1 MVEAIET
8 KCIIDSGTETQKS
21 SAEGMGYLLIWLETM
36 ALFDRDDRWAGFQA
50 YGGKEQGATLQIPLA
65 KPPCRNGP
73 APWPCCPR
81 GPVNGLSNSRG
92 GRAPAGPSRTGP
104 LAGRRRR
111 GRRSGGRGRQ
121 PRNGPRAPRS
131 AWPPP
136 PAGGAF
142 GGRVAR
148 TDPER
153 GHGSPAVGAAAERAV
168 RDVRRPCC
176 NGELSQRMCMCS
188 GGAGHEEDESPLLPR
203 ASELKRAGPRRRAS
217 PEGCRLRQAAAS
229 LAGGA
234 HGDSPGGLR
243 GPHGRAPDGGPQDS
257 NFLFVGVMT
266 AQKYLQTR
274 ALAAYRTWSKTIPG
288 KVEFFSSEGSDT
300 SIPIPIVPLQGVDDS
315 YPPQKKS
322 FMMLKY
328 MHDHYLD
335 KYEWFMRADDDV
347 YIKGDRLENFL
358 RSLNSSEPLFLGQTG
373 LGTTE
378 EMGKL
383 ALEPGENFC
392 MGGPGVIMSREVLRR
407 MVPHIGRCLREMY
420 TTHEDVEV
428 GRCVRRFAGV
438 QCVWSYE
445 MQQLFYENYEQNK
458 KGYIRDLHNSKIHR
472 AITLHPN
479 KNPPYQYRLHSYML
493 SRKIAELRHRTIQ
506 LHREIVLMSKYSNTA
521 VHKEDLQ
528 LGISPSFM
536 RFQPRQR
543 EEILEWE
550 FLTGKYLY
558 STADGQPPRRGMDSA
573 QREALDDI
581 VMQVMEMINANA
593 KTRGR
598 IIDFKEIQYGYRR
611 VNPMYGAEY
620 ILDLL
625 LLYKKH
631 KGKKMTVPVRRH
643 AYLQQTFSKIQFV
656 EHEELDIKELADKIN
671 QESGSLSFL
680 SNSLKKLVPFQLPGS
695 KNVHKEPKEKK
706 INILVPLSGR
716 FDMFVRFM
724 GNFEKT
730 CLMQNQNVK
739 LVVLLFNSDSNP
751 DKAKQVELMR
761 DYRAKY
767 PKADMQILPVSG
779 DFSRA
784 LALEVGSS
792 QFNNESLLFFCDV
805 DLVFTTEFLQRCRAN
820 TVLGQQ
826 IYFPIIFS
834 QYDPKIVYS
843 GNVPSGNHFVFT
855 KKTGF
860 WRNYGFGITCIY
872 KGDLVRVGSFD
883 VSIQGWGLED
893 VDLFNKVVQAGL
905 KTFRSQEVGVVHVHH
920 PVFCDPNLDPKQYK
934 MCLGSKASTY
944 GSTQQLAEMW
954 LEKNDPSYSKS
965 NYNGSVRTA

>member
-1 MVEAIET
+1 
-8 KCIIDSGTETQKS
+8 
-21 SAEGMGYLLIWLETM
+21 M
-36 ALFDRDDRWAGFQA
+36 AG
-50 YGGKEQGATLQIPLA
+50 
-65 KPPCRNGP
+65 
-73 APWPCCPR
+73 
-81 GPVNGLSNSRG
+81 
-92 GRAPAGPSRTGP
+92 
-104 LAGRRRR
+104 R
-111 GRRSGGRGRQ
+111 GRR
-121 PRNGPRAPRS
+121 
-131 AWPPP
+131 AW
-136 PAGGAF
+136 
-142 GGRVAR
+142 
-148 TDPER
+148 
-153 GHGSPAVGAAAERAV
+153 
-168 RDVRRPCC
+168 
-176 NGELSQRMCMCS
+176 LSVLLGLVLGFVLASR
-188 GGAGHEEDESPLLPR
+188 LVLPR
-203 ASELKRAGPRRRAS
+203 ASELAAAARPRRAR
-217 PEGCRLRQAAAS
+217 PQGCRPPPAAAAAAP
-229 LAGGA
+229 LRR
-234 HGDSPGGLR
+234 PG
-243 GPHGRAPDGGPQDS
+243 PPAQS
-257 NFLFVGVMT
+257 FLFVGVMT
-266 AQKYLQTR
+266 AQKYLRSR
-274 ALAAYRTWSKTIPG
+274 AVAAHRTWSKTIPG

-300 SIPIPIVPLQGVDDS
+300 SIPIPIVALPGVDDS

-347 YIKGDRLENFL
+347 YIKGDKLENFL

-407 MVPHIGRCLREMY
+407 MVPHIGECLREMY

-458 KGYIRDLHNSKIHR
+458 KGYIRDLRNSKIHR

-493 SRKIAELRHRTIQ
+493 SRKIAELRHRTVQ
-506 LHREIVLMSKYSNTA
+506 LHREIVLMSKYSNTEI
-521 VHKEDLQ
+521 HKDDLQ
-528 LGISPSFM
+528 LGMPPSFM
-536 RFQPRQR
+536 RFQPRHR

-558 STADGQPPRRGMDSA
+558 SGADGQPPRRGMDSS

-620 ILDLL
+620 VLDLL

-643 AYLQQTFSKIQFV
+643 AYLQQTFSKIQFM
-656 EHEELDIKELADKIN
+656 EHEEMDAKELASKIN
-671 QESGSLSFL
+671 QDSGSLSFL
-680 SNSLKKLVPFQLPGS
+680 SNSLKMFVPFQLSRS
-695 KNVHKEPKEKK
+695 KVERKELKDKK
-706 INILVPLSGR
+706 INILIPLSGR
-716 FDMFVRFM
+716 FDMFARFM

-730 CLMQNQNVK
+730 CLIPNQNVK
-739 LVVLLFNSDSNP
+739 LVVLLFDSNSNP
-751 DKAKQVELMR
+751 DKAKQIELMR
-761 DYRAKY
+761 DYHSKY
-767 PKADMQILPVSG
+767 PKADMQVLPVSG
-779 DFSRA
+779 EFSRA

-792 QFNNESLLFFCDV
+792 QFQNESLLFFCDV

-843 GNVPSGNHFVFT
+843 GKVPSDNHFAFT
-855 KKTGF
+855 QKTGF

-872 KGDLVRVGSFD
+872 KGDLLRAGGFD

-893 VDLFNKVVQAGL
+893 VDLFNKVIQAGL
-905 KTFRSQEVGVVHVHH
+905 KTFRSQEIGVVHVHH

-944 GSTQQLAEMW
+944 GSTQQLAEIW
-954 LEKNDPSYSKS
+954 FEKNDPNFGKS
-965 NYNGSVRTA
+965 SNTNGSVRTA

>member
-1 MVEAIET
+1 
-8 KCIIDSGTETQKS
+8 
-21 SAEGMGYLLIWLETM
+21 
-36 ALFDRDDRWAGFQA
+36 
-50 YGGKEQGATLQIPLA
+50 
-65 KPPCRNGP
+65 
-73 APWPCCPR
+73 
-81 GPVNGLSNSRG
+81 
-92 GRAPAGPSRTGP
+92 
-104 LAGRRRR
+104 
-111 GRRSGGRGRQ
+111 
-121 PRNGPRAPRS
+121 
-131 AWPPP
+131 
-136 PAGGAF
+136 
-142 GGRVAR
+142 
-148 TDPER
+148 
-153 GHGSPAVGAAAERAV
+153 
-168 RDVRRPCC
+168 
-176 NGELSQRMCMCS
+176 
-188 GGAGHEEDESPLLPR
+188 
-203 ASELKRAGPRRRAS
+203 
-217 PEGCRLRQAAAS
+217 
-229 LAGGA
+229 
-234 HGDSPGGLR
+234 
-243 GPHGRAPDGGPQDS
+243 
-257 NFLFVGVMT
+257 MT

-274 ALAAYRTWSKTIPG
+274 AVAVYRTWSKTIPG
-288 KVEFFSSEGSDT
+288 RVEFFSSEGSDT
-300 SIPIPIVPLQGVDDS
+300 SIPIPIVPLRGVDDS

-335 KYEWFMRADDDV
+335 QYEWFMRADDDV
-347 YIKGDRLENFL
+347 YIKGDRLESFL

-407 MVPHIGRCLREMY
+407 MVPHIGKCLREMY

-479 KNPPYQYRLHSYML
+479 KSPPYQYRLHSYVL
-493 SRKIAELRHRTIQ
+493 SGQIAALA
-506 LHREIVLMSKYSNTA
+506 LHRA
-521 VHKEDLQ
+521 
-528 LGISPSFM
+528 
-536 RFQPRQR
+536 
-543 EEILEWE
+543 
-550 FLTGKYLY
+550 TGEALCVC
-558 STADGQPPRRGMDSA
+558 QCHRCHHLSA

-593 KTRGR
+593 KARGR
-598 IIDFKEIQYGYRR
+598 VIDFKEIQYGYRR

-625 LLYKKH
+625 LLYKRH
-631 KGKKMTVPVRRH
+631 KGKKVTVPVRRH
-643 AYLQQTFSKIQFV
+643 AYLQQTFSKIQFA
-656 EHEELDIKELADKIN
+656 EHEELDARELAEQIN

-680 SNSLKKLVPFQLPGS
+680 SNSLKRLVPFGLPGAG
-695 KNVHKEPKEKK
+695 NERKEPKETK
-706 INILVPLSGR
+706 INVLIPLSGR
-716 FDMFVRFM
+716 FDMFARFM
-724 GNFEKT
+724 GHFEKT
-730 CLMQNQNVK
+730 CLAPNQNVK

-761 DYRAKY
+761 DYRLKY
-767 PKADMQILPVSG
+767 PKADMQVLPVAG
-779 DFSRA
+779 EFSRA
-784 LALEVGSS
+784 LALEVGSA
-792 QFNNESLLFFCDV
+792 QFRNESLLFFCDV
-805 DLVFTTEFLQRCRAN
+805 DLVFTAEFLQRCRAN

-834 QYDPKIVYS
+834 QYDPRIVY
-843 GNVPSGNHFVFT
+843 GGKAPSDNHFAFT
-855 KKTGF
+855 RKTGF

-872 KGDLVRVGSFD
+872 KGDLVRVGGFD

-954 LEKNDPSYSKS
+954 LEKNEPGYSRAG
-965 NYNGSVRTA
+965 NTNGSARTA

>member
-1 MVEAIET
+1 M
-8 KCIIDSGTETQKS
+8 
-21 SAEGMGYLLIWLETM
+21 
-36 ALFDRDDRWAGFQA
+36 
-50 YGGKEQGATLQIPLA
+50 
-65 KPPCRNGP
+65 
-73 APWPCCPR
+73 
-81 GPVNGLSNSRG
+81 
-92 GRAPAGPSRTGP
+92 
-104 LAGRRRR
+104 AGRS
-111 GRRSGGRGRQ
+111 RRS
-121 PRNGPRAPRS
+121 
-131 AWPPP
+131 W
-136 PAGGAF
+136 
-142 GGRVAR
+142 
-148 TDPER
+148 
-153 GHGSPAVGAAAERAV
+153 
-168 RDVRRPCC
+168 
-176 NGELSQRMCMCS
+176 LSVLLGLVLGFTLASR
-188 GGAGHEEDESPLLPR
+188 LILPR
-203 ASELKRAGPRRRAS
+203 ASELKNVGHRRRAS
-217 PEGCRLRQAAAS
+217 LDGCKRR
-229 LAGGA
+229 GG
-234 HGDSPGGLR
+234 GGGGGGLLLLPNRDSR
-243 GPHGRAPDGGPQDS
+243 GALLWHPDPAQPRGESSPAK

-266 AQKYLQTR
+266 AQKYLETR
-274 ALAAYRTWSKTIPG
+274 AVAAYRTWSSAIPG
-288 KVEFFSSEGSDT
+288 KVEFFSSEGSDM
-300 SIPIPIVPLQGVDDS
+300 SLPIPIVSLPGVDDS

-347 YIKGDRLENFL
+347 YVKGDKLENFL

-407 MVPHIGRCLREMY
+407 MVPHIGECLREMY
-420 TTHEDVEV
+420 TTHEDVEI

-479 KNPPYQYRLHSYML
+479 KSPPYQYRLHSYML
-493 SRKIAELRHRTIQ
+493 SRKIAELRYWTIQ
-506 LHREIVLMSKYSNTA
+506 LHREIVLMSKYSNTE
-521 VHKEDLQ
+521 VHREDLQ
-528 LGISPSFM
+528 LGIAPSFM
-536 RFQPRQR
+536 RFQPQQR
-543 EEILEWE
+543 EEVLEWE

-558 STADGQPPRRGMDSA
+558 SMLDGQPPRRGMDSS
-573 QREALDDI
+573 QRQALDDV

-611 VNPMYGAEY
+611 VSPMYGAEY
-620 ILDLL
+620 VLDLL

-643 AYLQQTFSKIQFV
+643 AYLQQTFSKVQFM
-656 EHEELDIKELADKIN
+656 EQDEMDAKDLASKIN
-671 QESGSLSFL
+671 QDSGSLSFL
-680 SNSLKKLVPFQLPGS
+680 SNSLKMFVPFQLS
-695 KNVHKEPKEKK
+695 KSRSEKIESKDQK
-706 INILVPLSGR
+706 INILIPLSGR
-716 FDMFVRFM
+716 FDMFVHFM
-724 GNFEKT
+724 ANFEKT
-730 CLMQNQNVK
+730 CLIPNQNVK
-739 LVVLLFNSDSNP
+739 LVVLLFNSNSNP
-751 DKAKQVELMR
+751 DKVRQVELMR
-761 DYRAKY
+761 EYRMKY

-792 QFNNESLLFFCDV
+792 QFNNRSLLFFCDV
-805 DLVFTTEFLQRCRAN
+805 DLVFTAEFLQRCRAN
-820 TVLGQQ
+820 TIIRQQ

-843 GNVPSGNHFVFT
+843 GKVLSENHYAFT
-855 KKTGF
+855 QKTGF
-860 WRNYGFGITCIY
+860 WRNYGFGIACIY
-872 KGDLVRVGSFD
+872 KEDLIRAGGFD

-893 VDLFNKVVQAGL
+893 VDLFNKVIQAGL

-944 GSTQQLAEMW
+944 GSTQQLAELW
-954 LEKNDPSYSKS
+954 LQKHEPNFGKNTIA
-965 NYNGSVRTA
+965 NGSLRTA